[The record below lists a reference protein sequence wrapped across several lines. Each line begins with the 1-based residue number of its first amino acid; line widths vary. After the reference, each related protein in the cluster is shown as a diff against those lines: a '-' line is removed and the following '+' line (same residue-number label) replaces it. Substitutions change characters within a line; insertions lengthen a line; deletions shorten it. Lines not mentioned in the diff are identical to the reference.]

1 MTSFAGGLKSGLTT
15 LILWGVP
22 HASLASKFDMRPGV
36 TEMSVRVQQIHQMGL
51 WVCIV
56 VGIVVFGA
64 MFYSMFAHHRSRNP
78 TPASFSDSA
87 LVEFIWTLIPILIL
101 VGMAIPAT
109 NALRDI
115 ENNDNSDM
123 TLNRPG
129 YFRSVPTRSSS

>member
-1 MTSFAGGLKSGLTT
+1 VTSFAGGLKSGLTT

-36 TEMSVRVQQIHQMGL
+36 TEMSVRVQQIHLMGL

-78 TPASFSDSA
+78 TPASFSDSV

-101 VGMAIPAT
+101 VGIAIPAT

-115 ENNDNSDM
+115 ENNDNTVMSELSD
-123 TLNRPG
+123 R
-129 YFRSVPTRSSS
+129 

>member
-1 MTSFAGGLKSGLTT
+1 M
-15 LILWGVP
+15 
-22 HASLASKFDMRPGV
+22 FDMRPGV
-36 TEMSVRVQQIHQMGL
+36 TDMSVRVQQIHQMGL

-87 LVEFIWTLIPILIL
+87 LVEFIWTLIPVLIL

-123 TLNRPG
+123 RDRKTIGARH
-129 YFRSVPTRSSS
+129 VSSGIRNKSGNAGKTVASLFGLGDELRVVIR